1 MGLSPPETL
10 LGMLAELVIA
20 PVLEFVLGVVAFQ
33 IGRGFVLMVSFG
45 RWRCDPFLSIDDRP
59 MNQSGR
65 PEFLTLG
72 LSPLTGRD
80 ESGWGGLWRRRHGR
94 VVLPA
99 EVTAGVGLLLLAGFA
114 VGVFFVARFVREPAT
129 QTPEPEPVVALSPVH
144 AVPRTRRSS
153 WVRAAESNG
162 FCTKPASPSPANR
175 AVASSS
181 V

>member
-1 MGLSPPETL
+1 MP
-10 LGMLAELVIA
+10 AELAIA

-33 IGRGFVLMVSFG
+33 VGRGFVSLVSFG

-59 MNQSGR
+59 LNQSGR

-114 VGVFFVARFVREPAT
+114 VGAFFVAQFAREPEP
-129 QTPEPEPVVALSPVH
+129 QTPEPVVVLSPVH